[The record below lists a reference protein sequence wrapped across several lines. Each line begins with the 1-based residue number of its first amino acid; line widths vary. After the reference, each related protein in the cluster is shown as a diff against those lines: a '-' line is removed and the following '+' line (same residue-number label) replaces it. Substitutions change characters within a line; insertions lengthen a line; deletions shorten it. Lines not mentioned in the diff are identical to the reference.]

1 MKVFHSD
8 LDLQLVEG
16 HKIARTTEFTI
27 QHHLVVMFNFCL
39 RNILTVSKV
48 VAIF

>member
-8 LDLQLVEG
+8 LDLQLVG

-48 VAIF
+48 AAIF